1 MKESNEKISP
11 TAKIVA
17 YLRTFTDI
25 PFAKEIATKSGAE
38 KTFHEL
44 AEESA
49 KSMIRFAPMWEA
61 RYKVTNRILA
71 ERGITQVLEL
81 AAGLSPRGLAMT
93 GNPDVVYVATDLP
106 QILEEEKEI
115 AQAILV
121 KLNSERPNLHFQPAN
136 CFSMD
141 SLSTAAAAF
150 NHDKPLAIIT
160 EGLFPYLTRSERE
173 ALAGNIHELLEKYPG
188 LWITSDVHTKQILQ
202 VRALFDENAKN
213 RLTRISSSTE
223 TALEN
228 NFFEDENE
236 MKQFFEKA
244 GFKME
249 ECSYINI
256 FDDLSSVKILKL
268 TLEEIIKIQQGFR
281 ILRTLILTPLNTYSR

>member
-1 MKESNEKISP
+1 MKESDEKISP
-11 TAKIVA
+11 TAKLVA

-25 PFAKEIATKSGAE
+25 PFTKEIAAKSGAE

-44 AEESA
+44 ADESA
-49 KSMIRFAPMWEA
+49 KSMIRLAPMWEA
-61 RYKVTNRILA
+61 RYKVTNRILT

-93 GNPDVVYVATDLP
+93 GNPNVVYVATDLP

-115 AQAILV
+115 AEAILV
-121 KLNSERPNLHFQPAN
+121 KLNSERPNLYFQPAN

-141 SLSTAAAAF
+141 SLLTAAVAF
-150 NHDKPLAIIT
+150 KHDRPLAIIT
-160 EGLFPYLTRSERE
+160 EGLFPYLTRDERK

-188 LWITSDVHTKQILQ
+188 LWITTDVHTKQFLQ
-202 VRALFDENAKN
+202 KIPQFDENAKK

-223 TALEN
+223 TALESN
-228 NFFEDENE
+228 IFDDENDL
-236 MKQFFEKA
+236 KQFFEKA

-249 ECSYINI
+249 EYSYLNV
-256 FDDLSSVKILKL
+256 FQDLSSVKILNL
-268 TLEEIIKIQQGFR
+268 TQEEILKIQQGFR
-281 ILRTLILTPLNTYSR
+281 ILKTLILTPLNT

>member
-1 MKESNEKISP
+1 M
-11 TAKIVA
+11 A

-25 PFAKEIATKSGAE
+25 PFTKEIAAKSGAE

-44 AEESA
+44 ADESA
-49 KSMIRFAPMWEA
+49 KSMIRLAPMWEA
-61 RYKVTNRILA
+61 RYKVTNRILT

-115 AQAILV
+115 AEAILV
-121 KLNSERPNLHFQPAN
+121 KLNSERPNLYFQPAN

-141 SLSTAAAAF
+141 SLSTAAVAF
-150 NHDKPLAIIT
+150 KHDRPLAIIT
-160 EGLFPYLTRSERE
+160 EGLFPYLTRGERK

-188 LWITSDVHTKQILQ
+188 LWITTDVHTKQFLQ
-202 VRALFDENAKN
+202 KVPQFDENAKK

-223 TALEN
+223 TALESN
-228 NFFEDENE
+228 IFDDENDL
-236 MKQFFEKA
+236 KQFFEKA

-249 ECSYINI
+249 EYSYLNV
-256 FDDLSSVKILKL
+256 FQDLSSVKILNL
-268 TLEEIIKIQQGFR
+268 TQEEILKIQQGFR
-281 ILRTLILTPLNTYSR
+281 ILRTLILTPLNT

>member
-1 MKESNEKISP
+1 MKESYEKISP
-11 TAKIVA
+11 TAKLVA

-25 PFAKEIATKSGAE
+25 PFTKEIAAKSGAE

-44 AEESA
+44 ADESA
-49 KSMIRFAPMWEA
+49 KSMIRLAPMWEA
-61 RYKVTNRILA
+61 RYKVTNRILT

-115 AQAILV
+115 AEAILV
-121 KLNSERPNLHFQPAN
+121 KLNSERPNLYFQPAN
-136 CFSMD
+136 VFSMD
-141 SLSTAAAAF
+141 NLSTAAVAF
-150 NHDKPLAIIT
+150 KHDRPLAIIT
-160 EGLFPYLTRSERE
+160 EGLFPYLTRGQRK

-188 LWITSDVHTKQILQ
+188 LWITTDVHTKQGLQ
-202 VRALFDENAKN
+202 KIPQFDENAKK

-223 TALEN
+223 TAFES
-228 NFFEDENE
+228 NFFDDENDL
-236 MKQFFEKA
+236 KQFFEKA

-249 ECSYINI
+249 EYSYINV
-256 FDDLSSVKILKL
+256 FQDLTSVKILNL
-268 TLEEIIKIQQGFR
+268 TQEEILKIQQGFR
-281 ILRTLILTPLNTYSR
+281 ILKTLILTPLNT